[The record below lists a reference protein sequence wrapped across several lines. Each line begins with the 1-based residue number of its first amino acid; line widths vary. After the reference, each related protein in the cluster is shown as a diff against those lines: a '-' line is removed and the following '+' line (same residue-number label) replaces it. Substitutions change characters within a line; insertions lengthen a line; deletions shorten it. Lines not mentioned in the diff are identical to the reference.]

1 MTAKEADLEKVV
13 FDHVGT
19 KVEVHAHA
27 NHDGVHVV
35 DE

>member
-19 KVEVHAHA
+19 KVKCMHA